1 MTFSGEIEMIKVLN
15 VDKKN
20 EWDKSVKAIPSYDV
34 FYLSDYLDAFQAIG
48 AGEPLLVIYS
58 NGTDYAVNAIFKR
71 DISVDKHFNGKIENN
86 KYFDI
91 ITPYGYGWFIG
102 VVTDKTKLMQEWQNF
117 CRDNGFISE
126 FVRFN
131 LFTDYKDYYP
141 GTVETNTHNV
151 VRTLQE
157 PLESIWTDFKPK
169 VRKNVKRANA
179 NGLQIVL
186 DNEGSR
192 LDDFL
197 RIYYGTMERTKAN
210 NEFFFPKSFFET
222 LMHMKDNVMFFHVM
236 YEEKVISTE
245 LVIYGAENCYS
256 YLGGTDSEYFELRPN
271 DFLKYEIIKWAKEKG
286 LQNFVLGGGYGTDDG
301 IFQYKASFAPH
312 GIKEYYIGKSIFNE
326 NSYLK
331 LCDIR
336 KIEYCDDVLTTGYF
350 PRYRIV

>member
-1 MTFSGEIEMIKVLN
+1 MALFKGVKKLIKVLTIDQQ
-15 VDKKN
+15 DK
-20 EWDKSVKAIPSYDV
+20 WDECVRAVPNYDV
-34 FYLSDYLDAFQAIG
+34 FYLNDYLRAFQSLG
-48 AGEPLLVIYS
+48 AGDPLLAIYS
-58 NGTDYAVNAIFKR
+58 NDSDYAVNAVFKR
-71 DISVDKHFNGKIENN
+71 DISEDKHFNGKIESN

-102 VVTDKTKLMQEWQNF
+102 TVSNKTELMQEWRNF
-117 CRDNGFISE
+117 CYDNGFVSE

-141 GTVETNTHNV
+141 GVVETNTHNV

-157 PLESIWTDFKPK
+157 PLESIWADFKPK

-179 NGLQIVL
+179 NGLQIDL
-186 DNEGSR
+186 DNKGSY

-197 RIYYGTMERTKAN
+197 RIYYGTMERTGAN
-210 NEFFFPKSFFET
+210 EGFFFPKSFFET
-222 LMHMKDNVMFFHVM
+222 LMHMKDNTMFFHVM

-256 YLGGTDSEYFELRPN
+256 YLGGTDCEYFELRPN

-312 GIKEYYIGKSIFNE
+312 GIREYYIGKSIFNKK
-326 NSYLK
+326 NYINFCTL
-331 LCDIR
+331 R
-336 KIEYCDDVLTTGYF
+336 KIDFEESSLANGYF
-350 PRYRIV
+350 PKYRQ